1 MASNPSSDPRGLQI
15 AIVGMAGRF
24 PGAADVETFWK
35 NIAAG
40 VESIKFFSDEEL
52 QSAGVKSS
60 LRKDP
65 KFVSAA
71 CRLEGVDL
79 FDASFFGF
87 TPREAEIIDPQQR
100 LFLECAWEA
109 LEAAGYDPEAYKG
122 TVGVYAGSALHRY
135 VENFAISDTQNPA
148 GGFQATI
155 SNDKDHLSTRVSYK
169 LNLTGPSVAV
179 QTACST
185 SLVAVHMACQALVSG
200 ECDMA
205 LAGGVALLV
214 PRPFG
219 YVHQDGSMQ
228 SPDGHCRAFD
238 AKARGTIFG
247 EGMGIVVLK
256 RLDDARADGDT
267 IYAVIQGS
275 AINNDGAQKVG
286 YTAPSAGGQA
296 KVIRVAQAVAEIE
309 PETIGYVEAHGT
321 GTELGDPIE
330 IAALTQAFRAGT
342 EKKGFCAIGSV
353 KTNIGHANTA
363 AGVAGLIKTALAL
376 KHKTLPPSLH
386 FEAPNPKIDF
396 ANSPFYVNTEAKPWK
411 ADGRP
416 RRAAVSSFG
425 VGGTNAH
432 AVLEEAPPEEP
443 RGASRPWQLL
453 LLSARSETALDAI
466 TANLARHLR
475 EHGDID
481 LSDAAH
487 TLQFGRRIFSKRRM
501 LVCSDVEDATTALE
515 AKDARRV
522 VSADEE
528 RRDRRVAFMFT
539 GQGTQ
544 YAGMAEELYR
554 AEPTFRSHVDECR
567 ALLKAHLPIDLT
579 DLLFSK
585 TSTNLSLDDT
595 RFTQPAL
602 FVVEYALAKL
612 WMEWGI
618 EPQAMIGHSIG
629 EYVAACI
636 AGVFS
641 LQDAL
646 VLVCARGRL
655 MQALPAGAML
665 SVSLSEDRIRPLLA
679 ADVSLAAV
687 NGPDL
692 CVVAGPFDAIA
703 ALEKRLGE
711 SGAVYK
717 RLRTS
722 HAFHS
727 SMMEPMLVP
736 FRHEVEKIAPRAPL
750 RPYISNVTGNWITPA
765 EATDPEYW
773 TRHIRQ
779 AVRFADGARE
789 LMKDGDLVL
798 LEVGPGDTLATLARR
813 NAAAADC
820 AALASIRRAESKQS
834 DVEFILNT
842 LGRLWLLGAPVK
854 WSGFYAHET
863 RRRVPLPTYPF
874 ERERYW
880 VEAGTTAKTTEAEPA
895 VQVNAKETANMFYIP
910 SWKQAASPEASGAAA
925 EEYQWLIFADATGF
939 GACIAETLGQENHVV
954 VMPGEKFT
962 RIDDRRYTIRPN
974 REEDYN
980 ALFEELDKSQ
990 FSPNHVLHFWSLKL
1004 GQAGAVNSD
1013 AFDTSQQP
1021 GFYSLLYLAQNIGT
1035 RLRKPLKI
1043 TVVSSDIFDVTG
1055 SENLRPENA
1064 TLVGPCKTIPAEY
1077 PGVVCRLIDI
1087 DAEAIGTPREA
1098 ELRARLLAEL
1108 ATEATESPVVL
1119 RGRHRWIQTFDSLPL
1134 KPATG
1139 QPKRLRQGGVYL
1151 ITGGLGGIGLVLAE
1165 YLARTVRA
1173 KLVLVGRSSF
1183 PNRSQW
1189 SEWFSAH
1196 GEADKISQRIKKI
1209 QSLETLGAEVLVC
1222 SADVANLQQMQAVVE
1237 SVHRRFGSINGIIHS
1252 AGVPSGGVIQLKNTA
1267 AVADIFS
1274 PKIKGLL
1281 VLDEL
1286 LKAEQLDF
1294 FVLCSSLLSLTDHA
1308 GQVDYCAAN
1317 AFLDAFAHSKSS
1329 NCKTFTSSINWDAWL
1344 EVGMAVDGQAELTA
1358 SFRGIRP
1365 EEGVEAFARILTWGN
1380 TAQIAVS
1387 ARNFKIVLKES
1398 LAANLITVDSPAAG
1412 KDTLLDHSN
1421 GRTDNKSE
1429 AEQIAKIWKDIL
1441 GVAAVDADDN
1451 FFELGGNSLSAIQ
1464 VISRVRT
1471 MLKAEVPLTALIAHP
1486 TLGELAAAVRESLK
1500 GRAES
1505 ADLDR
1510 ILADLEQ
1517 ISDEE
1522 AERLLAEEEQKG

>member
-79 FDASFFGF
+79 FHASFFGF

-155 SNDKDHLSTRVSYK
+155 SNDKDHLSTRLSYK

-256 RLDDARADGDT
+256 RLDEARADGDT

-363 AGVAGLIKTALAL
+363 AGIAGLIKTALAL

-411 ADGRP
+411 AYDHP

-443 RGASRPWQLL
+443 AADSRPRQLL
-453 LLSARSETALDAI
+453 LLSARSETALDTM

-618 EPQAMIGHSIG
+618 EPQAMIGHNIG

-773 TRHIRQ
+773 TRHIRK

-789 LMKDGDLVL
+789 LMNDGDLAL

-854 WSGFYAHET
+854 WSGFYGPER

-939 GACIAETLGQENHVV
+939 GARIAETLGQENHVV

-1013 AFDTSQQP
+1013 AFTTSQQP

-1077 PGVVCRLIDI
+1077 SGVICRLIDI
-1087 DAEAIGTPREA
+1087 DTEAIGTPREA

-1108 ATEATESPVVL
+1108 ATEATESPVAF
-1119 RGRHRWIQTFDSLPL
+1119 RGKHRWIQTFDSLPL
-1134 KPATG
+1134 KSATN

-1183 PNRSQW
+1183 PNPSQW
-1189 SEWFSAH
+1189 SDWLSTHA
-1196 GEADKISQRIKKI
+1196 EADKISQRIKEI
-1209 QSLETLGAEVLVC
+1209 QSLEALGVEVLVC
-1222 SADVANLQQMQAVVE
+1222 TADVANLQQMQAVIE

-1398 LAANLITVDSPAAG
+1398 LAANLITVDSPVAG

-1510 ILADLEQ
+1510 VLSDLEQ